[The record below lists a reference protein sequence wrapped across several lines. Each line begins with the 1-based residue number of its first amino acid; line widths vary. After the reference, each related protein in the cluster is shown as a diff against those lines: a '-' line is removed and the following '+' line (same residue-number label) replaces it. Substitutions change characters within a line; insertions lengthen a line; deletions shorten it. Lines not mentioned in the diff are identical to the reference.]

1 MGTVSQVYDYVVA
14 EGGEELASTRFRL
27 LQNVP
32 RCLFEDRD
40 ATLQDAGLR
49 GQCALLVQI
58 IESDDECEQAEPSA
72 KAEEDRC
79 DQAASSAKS
88 EETCAPESEPPAAP
102 T

>member
-32 RCLFEDRD
+32 RCLFEDRT
-40 ATLQDAGLR
+40 ATLQDAGLQ

-72 KAEEDRC
+72 KAEE
-79 DQAASSAKS
+79 
-88 EETCAPESEPPAAP
+88 TCAPESEPPAAP
-102 T
+102 TETHLPETEPPVAPT